1 MTELSQ
7 VQILL
12 SRPVLFF
19 VVCVFCVVWVV
30 CLDVLFIDVVL
41 DLWCCAWFGGE
52 FLGLVLKVFGG
63 VVVLGFVALPCGCK
77 DQGKRVGFGE
87 DQQFD
92 THGRRRTPKWAY
104 RPRAECVR
112 L

>member
-1 MTELSQ
+1 
-7 VQILL
+7 
-12 SRPVLFF
+12 
-19 VVCVFCVVWVV
+19 
-30 CLDVLFIDVVL
+30 
-41 DLWCCAWFGGE
+41 
-52 FLGLVLKVFGG
+52 
-63 VVVLGFVALPCGCK
+63 
-77 DQGKRVGFGE
+77 VGFGE